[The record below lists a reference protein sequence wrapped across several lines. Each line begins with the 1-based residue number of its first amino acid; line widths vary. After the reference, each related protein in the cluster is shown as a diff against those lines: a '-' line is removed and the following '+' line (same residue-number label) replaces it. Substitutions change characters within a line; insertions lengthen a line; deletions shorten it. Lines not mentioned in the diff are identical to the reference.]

1 MDPRWY
7 QTESVQ
13 ACWEYIR
20 TRPGNPCIEL
30 PTGAGKS
37 LVIGMMIRDILAWG
51 GRALVLAH
59 RKELIEQNA
68 EKCSILAPGLDVGI
82 FSASLRRKD
91 HHQAVVCAQIQS
103 SYKKKACL
111 NLGHRDVVI
120 IDEAHLIPSDGD
132 GMYLQM
138 IKHLKEVNPQLRV
151 VGLTAT
157 PYRLDS
163 GLVCGP
169 DKVLTEICYQVP
181 LLRLIE
187 EGHLCPL
194 TSKEPSHRMDTQ
206 GVSLRGGEFIQKDLD
221 AHAAKEDVV
230 RAAVLEL
237 LSWTHDRHSCLLFC
251 CGKKHA
257 AMVRDLLIQQV
268 PGDQVAYVDGDT
280 PAGERASILDR
291 FKAQQ
296 IRYLVNIDV
305 LTTGFDAPNVDAVGL
320 LRPTMSPGLL
330 YQMIGRGLRLH
341 PSKQNTL
348 ILDFAEN
355 IERHGPVDQLK
366 PPKMKMS
373 GAGGGTPGEAPAK
386 SCPKCKE
393 LVAIQI
399 RECPACGY
407 EWPPPEAKHEAEASD
422 LPVLS
427 NGKPLVTTEW
437 VEVKGEPAY
446 TVYSGKTQ
454 DSPRMLRVT
463 YKLAGVTAVSEYI
476 CLEHPQGSY
485 ARKKA
490 EAWWKARTS
499 VDCPTSAW
507 KAYWLLKDLPE
518 LLTWPARIELR
529 WTQGKRWPEILK
541 VDLRPAAEMDWV
553 AYEHAIE
560 AADVKDHLF
569 R

>member
-13 ACWEYIR
+13 ACWDFLR
-20 TRPGNPCIEL
+20 NKPGHPCIEL

-37 LVIGMMIRDILAWG
+37 LVIGMMIRDTMAWA

-68 EKCSILAPGLDVGI
+68 EKCAALVPGLDVGI
-82 FSASLRRKD
+82 YSASLRRKD
-91 HHQAVVCAQIQS
+91 YHQAVICGQIQS
-103 SYKKKACL
+103 CYKKQACY
-111 NLGHRDVVI
+111 NLGHRDLVI

-138 IKHLKEVNPQLRV
+138 INHLQTINPQLRV
-151 VGLTAT
+151 IGLTAT

-169 DKVLTEICYQVP
+169 DRVLTEICYKVP
-181 LLRLIE
+181 LLRLIK
-187 EGHLCPL
+187 EGYLCPL
-194 TSKEPSHRMDTQ
+194 TSKEPSHLMNTQ
-206 GVSLRGGEFIQKDLD
+206 GVGLRGGEFIQKDLD
-221 AHAAKEDVV
+221 AHAAHEEVV

-257 AMVRDLLIQQV
+257 VMVRDHLAQQV
-268 PGDQVAYVDGDT
+268 SSDQVAYVDGET
-280 PAGERASILDR
+280 SSGERSSILER
-291 FKAQQ
+291 FKAQE

-305 LTTGFDAPNVDAVGL
+305 LTTGFDAPNVDAIGL

-341 PSKQNTL
+341 PLKQDCL
-348 ILDFAEN
+348 ILDFAGN

-366 PPKMKMS
+366 PPKLKVSAS
-373 GAGGGTPGEAPAK
+373 GEGAPGEAPARA
-386 SCPKCKE
+386 CPKCKE
-393 LVAIQI
+393 LVSIQV

-427 NGKPLVTTEW
+427 NGKPQVTNEW
-437 VEVKGEPAY
+437 VEVKGQPAY
-446 TVYSGKTQ
+446 TVYSGKGTGA
-454 DSPRMLRVT
+454 PRTLRVT

-476 CLEHPQGSY
+476 CLEHPKGSY

-490 EAWWKARTS
+490 EAWWKSRTS
-499 VDCPTSAW
+499 VPCPDSVWRAW
-507 KAYWLLKDLPE
+507 WLLKDVPD
-518 LLTWPARIELR
+518 LLTWPERIELQ
-529 WTQGKRWPEILK
+529 WTQGKRWPDILQ
-541 VDLRPAAEMDWV
+541 VEMRPSCDLNLV
-553 AYEHAIE
+553 AYQQAIE
-560 AADVKDHLF
+560 TANVKDHLF